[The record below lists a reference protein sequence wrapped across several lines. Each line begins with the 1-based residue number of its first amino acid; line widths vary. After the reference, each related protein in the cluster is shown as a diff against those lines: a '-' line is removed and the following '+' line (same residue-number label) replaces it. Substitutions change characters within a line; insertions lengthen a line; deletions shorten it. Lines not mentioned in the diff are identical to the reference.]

1 MICPQCKHEFLF
13 SDIPLDDRKYK
24 AWSCNFKCPAC
35 RSWLSP
41 SKRKRTFLNLGVAG
55 VAIAGFSMALEVQI
69 TETFNSRLLGVI
81 LVPSVI
87 CMLISSRDKTA
98 NLLKK

>member
-1 MICPQCKHEFLF
+1 M
-13 SDIPLDDRKYK
+13 
-24 AWSCNFKCPAC
+24 
-35 RSWLSP
+35 
-41 SKRKRTFLNLGVAG
+41 GVAG